1 MLSWVAYTVE
11 ELSTSVT
18 PRLFQLHSWNRLNR
32 QPIEHTLTQVAITTT
47 AATKTTTITITQT
60 TTITITTRT
69 TTTITTV
76 IIIIVIVVTKIGLME
91 NEVYLT
97 DLELRV
103 TVVTRLQAGWSRVQI
118 PLQEKF
124 FSSQN
129 VQTRSGAH
137 PANYSMGISVLS
149 RGAVDYPPPPTAKMK
164 NKCSCAL
171 TPHICPQGV
180 ERENLTFLLPFYVY
194 VPCCGFCL
202 GRFSTWKYFLTIWET
217 FAMQ

>member
-47 AATKTTTITITQT
+47 AAATKTTTITITQT

-103 TVVTRLQAGWSRVQI
+103 TVVTRLQAG
-118 PLQEKF
+118 
-124 FSSQN
+124 
-129 VQTRSGAH
+129 
-137 PANYSMGISVLS
+137 
-149 RGAVDYPPPPTAKMK
+149 
-164 NKCSCAL
+164 
-171 TPHICPQGV
+171 
-180 ERENLTFLLPFYVY
+180 
-194 VPCCGFCL
+194 
-202 GRFSTWKYFLTIWET
+202 
-217 FAMQ
+217 